1 MRLLVLS
8 TYCQISYGRM
18 FPVSGTIAGWESL
31 KAKRLS
37 PPPLEMTLSW
47 RQYKCYLRQQWD
59 AWFINFCRPDV
70 TFVPKND
77 CLNHSFCRK
86 VHIAIIPMMVY
97 LHKKVFIIISDCLMT
112 RLSQFWGLWHVS
124 GGTARERLSLHWAAV
139 SRLRIWVQ
147 CGHVGRS
154 GNTADHTAFRQ
165 HYHLF
170 FPLTM
175 KMSVKLSVRDLP
187 PLVLINCESFSSA
200 HFWLLQKVSE
210 TRQELA
216 NF

>member
-1 MRLLVLS
+1 MSLLVLS
-8 TYCQISYGRM
+8 TYCQISCGRM
-18 FPVSGTIAGWESL
+18 FPVTGTIAGWESL

-59 AWFINFCRPDV
+59 AWFINFCRPNL

-77 CLNHSFCRK
+77 FFK
-86 VHIAIIPMMVY
+86 ITAFAEKYIAIIPMMVY

-112 RLSQFWGLWHVS
+112 GLSQIWGLWHVS
-124 GGTARERLSLHWAAV
+124 GGTARERLSLHGAAV
-139 SRLRIWVQ
+139 SWVQ

-175 KMSVKLSVRDLP
+175 KMSVKLSVRDFT
-187 PLVLINCESFSSA
+187 SSSA
-200 HFWLLQKVSE
+200 
-210 TRQELA
+210 
-216 NF
+216 N